1 MIASTNQPFL
11 ANAPL
16 PTSTPT
22 PLHLLGA
29 RDIASQVASG
39 ALRAVDLVAYLLARI
54 AALDPHLHAMV
65 DIDAAG
71 AMAQATHAD
80 RLATAGQHLPLLGV
94 PFTVKDNLWVS
105 GRPATYGSALFAGH
119 IALRD
124 SWSVARL
131 KANGAIC
138 IGITNCSEFACK
150 GVTSNPL
157 HGTTLNPWGVN
168 LTPGGSSGGAVAS
181 VAAGFSPIALATDSG
196 GSTRRPAAHTG
207 LLGFKCTS
215 GLIPNPWGF
224 DDPCRDLGSIGI
236 VARDALD
243 CAAMMDVL
251 ADYDARD
258 PLSHPLPADMLS
270 KNSAGARIKNFTNA
284 VIKVPERNLRIAWST
299 DLGCN
304 FAVDP
309 DVAAA
314 MQAAIQK
321 LRAASWQIDDAAP
334 QWRYTT
340 QSYPFAMQQ
349 YAELAALYGKQWRA
363 NPSQFDPVIG
373 AQIEDGLRLD
383 TIELAGL
390 PLRRHYARVALSDFF
405 EHYDLLLCP
414 TVPVEAW
421 SSDLLAPQMICG
433 QPAGPRAHAVFTPLF
448 NLCDVPALSV
458 PCGFG
463 ARGLP
468 VALQVVGPRYADMRV
483 LQFGAEIE
491 HVIDTDFSAPMLRL

>member
-1 MIASTNQPFL
+1 MMTRTDQFFP
-11 ANAPL
+11 ANTS
-16 PTSTPT
+16 TSTPA
-22 PLHLLGA
+22 PLHLLSA
-29 RDIASQVASG
+29 RDIASRVASG
-39 ALRAVDLVAYLLARI
+39 ALRAVDLVAYLLTRI
-54 AALDPHLHAMV
+54 ATLDSHLHAMV

-71 AMAQATHAD
+71 AMAQAAHAD
-80 RLATAGQHLPLLGV
+80 RLAMAGRHLPLLGV
-94 PFTVKDNLWVS
+94 PFTVKDNLWVG
-105 GRPATYGSALFAGH
+105 GRPATCGSALFAGH
-119 IALRD
+119 IAPRD

-157 HGTTLNPWGVN
+157 HGATLNPWGVN
-168 LTPGGSSGGAVAS
+168 LTPGGSSGGAVAG
-181 VAAGFSPIALATDSG
+181 VAAGFSPIALTTDSG
-196 GSTRRPAAHTG
+196 GSTRRPAAHAG

-236 VARDALD
+236 VARGALD

-258 PLSHPLPADMLS
+258 PLSHPLPASMLS
-270 KNSAGARIKNFTNA
+270 KNSTDARINYFTDA
-284 VIKVPERNLRIAWST
+284 VIKSPHSNLRIAWST
-299 DLGCN
+299 DLGCD

-314 MQAAIQK
+314 MQVAIQK
-321 LRAASWQIDDAAP
+321 LRAAGWQIDDASP
-334 QWRYTT
+334 QWRDDTK
-340 QSYPFAMQQ
+340 SYPFAMQQ
-349 YAELAALYGKQWRA
+349 HAELAALYGKQWRTD
-363 NPSQFDPVIG
+363 PWLFDPVIG
-373 AQIEDGLRLD
+373 AQIESGLQLD
-383 TIELAGL
+383 AIELAGL
-390 PLRRHYARVALSDFF
+390 PLRRHHARIALSDFF
-405 EHYDLLLCP
+405 ERYDLLLCP

-421 SSDLLAPQMICG
+421 SSDLLAPEMICG
-433 QPAGPRAHAVFTPLF
+433 RPAGPRAHAVFTPLF

-468 VALQVVGPRYADMRV
+468 VALQVVAPRYADIRV

-491 HVIDTDFSAPMLRL
+491 RVIDTDFSAPMQRL